1 MKIFHELESADSVS
15 LVGPDDARFEL
26 KQEIYRINH
35 LFPKPI
41 GVERSEAITQGQ
53 LVAKVKSVFLD
64 IANTQSGDRIRLSR
78 SP

>member
-1 MKIFHELESADSVS
+1 MKILHELESADSVS
-15 LVGPDDARFEL
+15 LVGPDEARFEL
-26 KQEIYRINH
+26 KQEIYRVKH

-53 LVAKVKSVFLD
+53 MVAKVKSVFLV
-64 IANTQSGDRIRLSR
+64 IANTQSGDRTRPGR